1 MPAILTKSSPNK
13 LALTLY
19 SQSYA
24 QNDVVV
30 GSGPPD
36 HHGATFVYGSNGMWI
51 CNIMPCGRCE
61 WCGPS
66 ALPPCEPWQRHAELQ
81 HDEVSSVCVALLSLE
96 CVPEVLGIAQ

>member
-1 MPAILTKSSPNK
+1 MPAILRNSLPNK

-36 HHGATFVYGSNGMWI
+36 HHEATFVYGACGMRI
-51 CNIMPCGRCE
+51 CNTMPCGR
-61 WCGPS
+61 WVYGS
-66 ALPPCEPWQRHAELQ
+66 VLRTS
-81 HDEVSSVCVALLSLE
+81 VSDYYFLL
-96 CVPEVLGIAQ
+96 I